1 MRTFLI
7 TFAMIA
13 SVSAPAMAQVAS
25 ADASKVEA
33 GVYNIEPEHS
43 RITFGVSHMG
53 FTNYYGEFRNASGM
67 LTLDPKKPDSSSVD
81 VKIPTGSVMVPNAKL
96 KEELD
101 GDQWLDAAKYP
112 DITFKS
118 TKVAKTGADT
128 AKVTGEFTLH
138 GVTKPLTLNVKFNGA
153 GTNPL
158 DKNYTSGFEAT
169 GMIKRSDFGVKTY
182 VPLIGDNVD
191 IMISAAFEKAK

>member
-1 MRTFLI
+1 MRTFL
-7 TFAMIA
+7 TTVAMIA
-13 SVSAPAMAQVAS
+13 SVSAPALAQVAS
-25 ADASKVEA
+25 ADASRVEA
-33 GVYNIEPEHS
+33 GVYTIEPEHS

-182 VPLIGDNVD
+182 VPLIGDDVD

>member
-1 MRTFLI
+1 MRTIL
-7 TFAMIA
+7 TTMALIA
-13 SVSAPAMAQVAS
+13 SVSAPALAQVAS

-67 LTLDPKKPDSSSVD
+67 LTLDPKKPDSSSVE

-169 GMIKRSDFGVKTY
+169 AMIKRSDYGVKTY
-182 VPLIGDNVD
+182 VPLIGDDVD

>member
-1 MRTFLI
+1 MRTFL
-7 TFAMIA
+7 TTVAMIA

-67 LTLDPKKPDSSSVD
+67 LNLDPKKPDSSSVD

-169 GMIKRSDFGVKTY
+169 GMIKRSDYGVKTY
-182 VPLIGDNVD
+182 VPLIGDDVD

>member
-1 MRTFLI
+1 MRTFL
-7 TFAMIA
+7 TTVALIA
-13 SVSAPAMAQVAS
+13 AVSAPAVAQVAS
-25 ADASKVEA
+25 VDASKVEA

-43 RITFGVSHMG
+43 RVTFGVSHMG
-53 FTNYYGEFRNASGM
+53 FTKYYGEFRNASGM

-182 VPLIGDNVD
+182 VPLIGDDVD

>member
-1 MRTFLI
+1 
-7 TFAMIA
+7 
-13 SVSAPAMAQVAS
+13 
-25 ADASKVEA
+25 
-33 GVYNIEPEHS
+33 
-43 RITFGVSHMG
+43 
-53 FTNYYGEFRNASGM
+53 
-67 LTLDPKKPDSSSVD
+67 
-81 VKIPTGSVMVPNAKL
+81 MVPNAKL

-158 DKNYTSGFEAT
+158 DKTYTSGFEAT
-169 GMIKRSDFGVKTY
+169 GMIKRSDYGVKTY
-182 VPLIGDNVD
+182 VPLIGDDVD

>member
-1 MRTFLI
+1 MRTFLTTVAI
-7 TFAMIA
+7 LA

-67 LTLDPKKPDSSSVD
+67 LTLDPKKPDSSTVD

-169 GMIKRSDFGVKTY
+169 GMIKRSDYGVKTY
-182 VPLIGDNVD
+182 VPLIGDDVD

>member
-1 MRTFLI
+1 MRTFL
-7 TFAMIA
+7 TTVAMIA

-33 GVYNIEPEHS
+33 GVYAIEPEHS

-67 LTLDPKKPDSSSVD
+67 LNLDPKKPDSSSVD

-101 GDQWLDAAKYP
+101 GDQWLDAVKYP

-169 GMIKRSDFGVKTY
+169 GMIKRSDYGVKTY
-182 VPLIGDNVD
+182 VPLIGDDVD

>member
-1 MRTFLI
+1 M
-7 TFAMIA
+7 
-13 SVSAPAMAQVAS
+13 
-25 ADASKVEA
+25 EA

-182 VPLIGDNVD
+182 VPLIGDDVD
-191 IMISAAFEKAK
+191 IMISAAFREGQVSHAFAPALVAER

>member
-1 MRTFLI
+1 MRTFL
-7 TFAMIA
+7 TTVAMIA

-33 GVYNIEPEHS
+33 GVYTIEPEHS

-67 LTLDPKKPDSSSVD
+67 LTLDPKTPDSSSVD

-169 GMIKRSDFGVKTY
+169 GMIKRSDYGVKTY
-182 VPLIGDNVD
+182 VPLIGDDVD

>member
-1 MRTFLI
+1 MRTFL
-7 TFAMIA
+7 TTVAMLA

-53 FTNYYGEFRNASGM
+53 FTHYYGEFRDASGM

-169 GMIKRSDFGVKTY
+169 GMIKRSDYGVKTY
-182 VPLIGDNVD
+182 VPLIGDDVD